1 MIVYMPKANIHIS
14 HVGQTANFPQKFQH
28 EFHAIPK
35 SHKRESN
42 EETEGATKFC
52 HQGFKVVEE
61 GLFFNHY
68 VRRHV
73 PQNKAK
79 VPVGF
84 LKYCIC
90 FFFFNNILN
99 TYPHKDWVIIESV
112 LNVRARTQTSTN
124 VCNGWQNCLRNTVVQ
139 LLELPMVGQN

>member
-1 MIVYMPKANIHIS
+1 MPKANIYIL
-14 HVGQTANFPQKFQH
+14 HVGQTANFPKHFQD

-35 SHKRESN
+35 RHKRESY

-61 GLFFNHY
+61 GLFFDHY

-84 LKYCIC
+84 LKYCISS
-90 FFFFNNILN
+90 F
-99 TYPHKDWVIIESV
+99 
-112 LNVRARTQTSTN
+112 
-124 VCNGWQNCLRNTVVQ
+124 
-139 LLELPMVGQN
+139 